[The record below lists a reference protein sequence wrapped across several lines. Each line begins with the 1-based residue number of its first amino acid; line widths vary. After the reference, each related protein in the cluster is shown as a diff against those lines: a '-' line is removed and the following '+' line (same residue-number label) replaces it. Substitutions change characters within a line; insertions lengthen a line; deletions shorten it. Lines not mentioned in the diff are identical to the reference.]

1 MSSSSLFDLDGPDR
15 PLARAADYAAPGAV
29 FHRPSRAFMPAYEVA
44 YLLVPGF
51 NMVSFGAAIGPLRQA
66 NDLSPS
72 PIYRWHLL
80 SFDGRPVVASSEV
93 RVEVDHPVARA
104 PAAELVLVCSGR
116 DVQHHLDPAAL
127 RWLRTLASKRVALG
141 GIDTGSYFL
150 AKAGVLRGYRC
161 TTHWEH
167 RDTILEEH
175 PETVVTPGVC
185 LIDRDRLTCAGG
197 DAPTDLMLNFI
208 ASQHGHPLA
217 ASISDQLVHDRIRDS
232 RDRQRRPLVQ
242 LIGTGQPRLI
252 DAVQLME
259 ANVEEPLAVDQIA
272 HHVGLSRRH
281 LERLFHEHLG
291 CVPSAYY
298 LRVRLAKAQHLLCQT
313 TMAIAEV
320 AVACGFVSASHFSK
334 VYKDTFG
341 HSPRDERRP
350 TRIRERFGD

>member
-1 MSSSSLFDLDGPDR
+1 MSPSSRLKPGEAER

-29 FHRPSRAFMPAYEVA
+29 FHRPSRVFMPAYEVA
-44 YLLVPGF
+44 FLLVPGF
-51 NMVSFGAAIGPLRQA
+51 NIVSFGAAIGPLRQA

-80 SFDGRPVVASSEV
+80 GFDGRPVVASSEV
-93 RVEVDHPVARA
+93 RVEVDHDFASA
-104 PAAELVLVCSGR
+104 PAPELVLVCSGR
-116 DVQHHLDPAAL
+116 DVQHHLDTAAL
-127 RWLRTLASKRVALG
+127 RWLRGLAARRVALG

-167 RDTILEEH
+167 RDTIIEEH
-175 PETVVTPGVC
+175 PEIVVTPGVC

-217 ASISDQLVHDRIRDS
+217 ASISEQLVHDRIRDS
-232 RDRQRRPLVQ
+232 RDLQRRPLVQ

-259 ANVEEPLAVDQIA
+259 ANVEEPLSVDQIA

-281 LERLFHEHLG
+281 LERLFHGHLG
-291 CVPSAYY
+291 LVPSAYY

-313 TMAIAEV
+313 TMAIADV
-320 AVACGFVSASHFSK
+320 ALACGFVSASHFSK

-350 TRIRERFGD
+350 SRIRERFTG

>member
-1 MSSSSLFDLDGPDR
+1 MDPLSRAGPDGPGR
-15 PLARAADYAAPGAV
+15 PLVRAADYAAPGAV

-44 YLLVPGF
+44 FLLVAGF

-72 PIYRWHLL
+72 PLYRWWLL
-80 SFDGRPVVASSEV
+80 SLDGKPVVASSDV
-93 RVEVDHPVARA
+93 RVEVDHDIANAPV
-104 PAAELVLVCSGR
+104 PELVLVCSGR
-116 DVQHHLDPAAL
+116 DVQHHLDPPAL
-127 RWLRTLASKRVALG
+127 GWLRSLARRRVALG
-141 GIDTGSYFL
+141 GVDTGSYFL

-167 RDTILEEH
+167 RDTIIEEH

-197 DAPTDLMLNFI
+197 DAPADLMLNFI
-208 ASQHGHPLA
+208 ASQHGHPFA

-242 LIGTGQPRLI
+242 LIGTGQPRLL

-259 ANVEEPLAVDQIA
+259 ANVEEPLTVEQIA

-281 LERLFHEHLG
+281 LERQFRDHLG

-298 LRVRLAKAQHLLCQT
+298 LRVRIAKAQHLLCQT
-313 TMAIAEV
+313 TLPVSEV
-320 AVACGFVSASHFSK
+320 GLACGFASASHFSK

-350 TRIRERFGD
+350 ARIRERFAG